1 MYVVFKYA
9 HFHYTTF
16 TWQCPYYLYLLFIEW
31 GALLTKIR
39 FYNGDWCSAMYKQS
53 TFRTYNYIFSTT
65 SYKLILHM
73 KYVVDCTMH
82 SLKQTR
88 GSAYS
93 ALGWKL
99 SKCSVLSQTARLK
112 GKLQEDKRRLSP
124 WCVSLVER
132 ITLISFITQTS
143 PLTGGCWI
151 STQAWDSRWS
161 WSCNGHGPVGQRNF

>member
-1 MYVVFKYA
+1 MRTCLAVCCVCGLYA

-31 GALLTKIR
+31 GALLTKIP

-65 SYKLILHM
+65 SYKLILPM

-93 ALGWKL
+93 ALG
-99 SKCSVLSQTARLK
+99 
-112 GKLQEDKRRLSP
+112 
-124 WCVSLVER
+124 
-132 ITLISFITQTS
+132 
-143 PLTGGCWI
+143 
-151 STQAWDSRWS
+151 
-161 WSCNGHGPVGQRNF
+161 